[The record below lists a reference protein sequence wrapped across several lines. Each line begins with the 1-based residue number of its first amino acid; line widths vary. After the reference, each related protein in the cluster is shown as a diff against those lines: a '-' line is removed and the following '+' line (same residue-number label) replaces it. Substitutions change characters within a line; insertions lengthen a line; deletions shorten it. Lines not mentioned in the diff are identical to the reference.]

1 MTALERP
8 VTLLQCE
15 VWVVR
20 SSHTASLAER
30 RPPVDFYDGSVG
42 VAGHPLKDGYELRE
56 CKVAALSPPQA
67 FHPIE
72 VDVLYANDGVLTHK
86 LICQFEE
93 PVTPAVTDALVDV
106 RACKNAAGIFCHGI
120 SVLHGQRTLYR
131 SGQAVPQHPEWI
143 GSQEPAI
150 LGETSF

>member
-1 MTALERP
+1 MGFCFDRAAGGPSLTTPPQWATPSPHEFIFAGSSRNPKLGQPKPFDVDDCVNVSIQYGTTALARP

-20 SSHTASLAER
+20 STRTASLAER

-42 VAGHPLKDGYELRE
+42 VTGHPLKDGYELRE

-72 VDVLYANDGVLTHK
+72 VGCPL
-86 LICQFEE
+86 
-93 PVTPAVTDALVDV
+93 
-106 RACKNAAGIFCHGI
+106 CK
-120 SVLHGQRTLYR
+120 
-131 SGQAVPQHPEWI
+131 
-143 GSQEPAI
+143 
-150 LGETSF
+150 